1 MMTSST
7 SLSRQRYLAQIR
19 RRRRLITATRWGLL
33 LALFALW
40 EAGAQLGLIN
50 DFLLSSPS
58 RMVRT
63 AVSLIQSGELFLH
76 IGTTKAY
83 EILDLIGFK
92 VVRSKRCTKT
102 KLIEWIEGGGT
113 P

>member
-76 IGTTKAY
+76 IGTTLFETLAGFAISA
-83 EILDLIGFK
+83 IL
-92 VVRSKRCTKT
+92 
-102 KLIEWIEGGGT
+102 GT
-113 P
+113 ALAVLLWWSALVAL